1 MPDRGARRTEGP
13 AGPGARRTER
23 PAGPEGAC
31 RPKGPAGPEGCM
43 PAQVGPPD
51 RRGACRPKGPAGL
64 SGPPDR
70 GCMPDR
76 GPAGP
81 PRPRGRGACRTEGPF
96 RTGTP
101 HRSGAPAGRGA
112 SRNVAP
118 APASGGLSLCA
129 FRGPLPAGDRDACP
143 ATAGLEMGASQESL
157 PADGRGAGAASLATG
172 AGSRSRPPPN
182 RIAGWQASRW
192 AAPWATPL
200 NRRRPAGGGS
210 PRSGTAL
217 HVERSSVRGRP
228 SRGRVARPCTSR
240 SKSVTAPAADG
251 PHARPSRGPRWG
263 ARGAGL
269 TLPRRWV
276 YSLRGARG

>member
-13 AGPGARRTER
+13 AGP
-23 PAGPEGAC
+23 EGAC
-31 RPKGPAGPEGCM
+31 RPKWARRTGGVHAGLR
-43 PAQVGPPD
+43 V
-51 RRGACRPKGPAGL
+51 PAGL

-70 GCMPDR
+70 GCMPA
-76 GPAGP
+76 PAGP
-81 PRPRGRGACRTEGPF
+81 PRPRGRGACRTEGAF

-129 FRGPLPAGDRDACP
+129 FV
-143 ATAGLEMGASQESL
+143 
-157 PADGRGAGAASLATG
+157 GRCRRATG
-172 AGSRSRPPPN
+172 TPARPPPV
-182 RIAGWQASRW
+182 SRW
-192 AAPWATPL
+192 APPRSRCRRTGVAPARRRSRRGGLTLEAPSESRCRLATIPLGGAVGDPL

-217 HVERSSVRGRP
+217 HVERSSLRAAPRA
-228 SRGRVARPCTSR
+228 VAAPASLHLLEQIR
-240 SKSVTAPAADG
+240 TAPAADG
-251 PHARPSRGPRWG
+251 PHARSSRGPRWS

-276 YSLRGARG
+276 YSLRGARGRRHKT